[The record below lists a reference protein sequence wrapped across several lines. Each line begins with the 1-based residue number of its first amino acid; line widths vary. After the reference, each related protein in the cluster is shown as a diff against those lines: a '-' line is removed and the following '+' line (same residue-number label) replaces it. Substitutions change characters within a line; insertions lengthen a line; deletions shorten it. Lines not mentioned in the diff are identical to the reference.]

1 MKLKD
6 NRGFTGADVAISTI
20 ILIVFMSLISTLFYN
35 ITVTSTKIQRK
46 SVATELAIKTIESL
60 KTAEFANLTVQEIPD
75 ISNTAED
82 ISVLNLSGITV
93 PNGYTV
99 GISIANPEG
108 DEEIGQTVKKITVD
122 VIYRK
127 NKTAND
133 TITLE
138 TLVKN

>member
-20 ILIVFMSLISTLFYN
+20 ILIVFMSLISKLFYN

-108 DEEIGQTVKKITVD
+108 DEEI
-122 VIYRK
+122 
-127 NKTAND
+127 
-133 TITLE
+133 
-138 TLVKN
+138 